1 MGNMRRGTVTAAA
14 AAAAGDKAQPATCLQ
29 ALRAVCEVGRNT
41 TPGPVLVED
50 VMVRGRRDKEV
61 S

>member
-1 MGNMRRGTVTAAA
+1 MGNMRRGTVIA
-14 AAAAGDKAQPATCLQ
+14 AAAAGDRAQPATCLQ

-41 TPGPVLVED
+41 TPGPALVED
-50 VMVRGRRDKEV
+50 AMVRGRRDKEV